1 MKERLAAIDADVP
14 RAENARLVAA
24 NTDRRSVVLFGATL
38 LMGLL
43 AGLFYAFAC
52 AVIVGL
58 SDAHDRT
65 LIDGMQH
72 INDSIENPVFFLSFL
87 GAPALAIWS
96 LIIERRAG
104 DSQIVRYVVAA
115 IVLYGVAF
123 LVTSAFNIP
132 LNNDLKDAGDVGQIG
147 DLAKV
152 RDDFL
157 GPWIA
162 WNIVRTV
169 ASIAA
174 FGCLAWALVL
184 RGRAR

>member
-1 MKERLAAIDADVP
+1 MKERPTVIDADAP
-14 RAENARLVAA
+14 RPENARLVAG
-24 NTDRRSVVLFGATL
+24 NIDRRTAILFGATV

-58 SDAHDRT
+58 SDAQDRT

-87 GAPALAIWS
+87 GAPALAIWA
-96 LIIERRAG
+96 LIIERRSG
-104 DSQIVRYVVAA
+104 ESQIVRYVLAA

-123 LVTSAFNIP
+123 IVTGAFNIP

-162 WNIVRTV
+162 WNVVRTV

-174 FGCLAWALVL
+174 FACLAWALFL